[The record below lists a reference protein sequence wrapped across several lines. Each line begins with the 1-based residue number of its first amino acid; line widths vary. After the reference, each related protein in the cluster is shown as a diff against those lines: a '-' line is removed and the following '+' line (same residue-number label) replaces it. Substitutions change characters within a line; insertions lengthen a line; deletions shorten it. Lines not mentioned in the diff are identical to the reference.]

1 MELAQDHVQ
10 WQALV
15 LAVLNLR
22 VMLPGFVRYRPTIS
36 KPSSVCR
43 DIFISDSSEI
53 GMKAVAF
60 CSVLFY
66 HLI

>member
-1 MELAQDHVQ
+1 
-10 WQALV
+10 
-15 LAVLNLR
+15 
-22 VMLPGFVRYRPTIS
+22 MLPGFVRYRPTIS